1 MKTKVMSMEEVLE
14 QLLDRA
20 RLETEEAQRQLV
32 AAQSGLAGLALL
44 RVPPH
49 VQAATDNN
57 HQGP

>member
-1 MKTKVMSMEEVLE
+1 MSMEEVLE

-49 VQAATDNN
+49 VQAAADNN
-57 HQGP
+57 HQGR